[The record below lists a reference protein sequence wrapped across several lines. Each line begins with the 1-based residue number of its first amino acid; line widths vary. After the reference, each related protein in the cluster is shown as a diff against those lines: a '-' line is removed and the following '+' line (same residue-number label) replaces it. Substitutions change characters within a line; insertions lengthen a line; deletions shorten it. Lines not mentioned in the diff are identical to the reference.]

1 MSAVRSSPLHSAH
14 VALNPLWITINH
26 MPVPLQ
32 FAPHEEDVRQ
42 KLGLADVSFLSRFG
56 VKGPAAGEWLRSQGV
71 APPSEINH
79 WDDIEQGGLVA
90 RLARSEF
97 LVEDG
102 LEGVTAARLAAE
114 LGRGLP
120 GVTPVFRQDA
130 SIVITGKE
138 INSLLVQTCNV
149 NFNSFPL
156 EERRLVM
163 TSMTGISVLVIRKL
177 SDGVPLYRIWC
188 DGTFGA
194 CLWKTLLQVSQELGG
209 AAIGINSLYPDL
221 AKLKALS
228 LR

>member
-1 MSAVRSSPLHSAH
+1 MSAARTSPLHSAH
-14 VALNPLWITINH
+14 EALNPVWITLND

-32 FAPHEEDVRQ
+32 FSTADDAARQ
-42 KLGLADVSFLSRFG
+42 KLGLGDLSFLPRFG
-56 VKGPAAGEWLRSQGV
+56 LKGLGAGEWLRSHGV
-71 APPSEINH
+71 MPPAEINH
-79 WDDIEQGGLVA
+79 WDEIEQGGLVA
-90 RLARSEF
+90 RLASSEF

-102 LEGVTAARLAAE
+102 LEGTTVARLAAE
-114 LGRGLP
+114 LGRGIP

-130 SIVITGKE
+130 SLAITGNE

-149 NFNSFPL
+149 NFNSFPMD
-156 EERRLVM
+156 ERRLVM

-209 AAIGINSLYPDL
+209 AAIGINSLFPDL